1 MAKNTIFTNCS
12 TITLQVPS
20 GTAPGDPVLIGGIKG
35 LAEAVFDSSMT
46 AVAVTTDG
54 NGFATIRIAPS
65 SVALMS
71 VLASTDDTSSP
82 LGGASAVNLGDS
94 IYKND
99 SSEILSKD
107 SSGTK
112 LWGYALGTRA
122 AATGA
127 YPVGSAAIGAGLT
140 ASIEVLI
147 AS

>member
-12 TITLQVPS
+12 TLTLQVPS

-35 LAEAVFDSSMT
+35 IAEATFDSDMT
-46 AVAVTTDG
+46 SVSVTTDG

-65 SVALMS
+65 TVVSVS

-82 LGGASAVNLGDS
+82 LGGASAVALGDT

-99 SSEILSKD
+99 SSETLSKD

-112 LWGYALGTRA
+112 AFGYALGTRA

-127 YPVGSAAIGAGLT
+127 YPVGSAAIAAGLT
-140 ASIEVLI
+140 ATIEVLI